1 MRCASVFWKIPR
13 YTTSMETLR
22 SSAIATSKELQD
34 SFADRADVLGRCGP
48 RPLGAVARERVED
61 ASMRVERGVR
71 ALVRLEPL
79 LARCTEDIPDHREHR
94 CEELVPR
101 RVADHLVEA
110 RVLFHICLAGRDL
123 ALLRREDLA

>member
-13 YTTSMETLR
+13 CPPWMETR
-22 SSAIATSKELQD
+22 GSSDIATSKELQD
-34 SFADRADVLGRCGP
+34 PFADRADVLGGCRP
-48 RPLGAVARERVED
+48 RRFGVVARERVED

-71 ALVRLEPL
+71 ALVRLAPPL
-79 LARCTEDIPDHREHR
+79 PRCTEDIPDHREHR

-110 RVLFHICLAGRDL
+110 DVLFH
-123 ALLRREDLA
+123 